1 MAQAEALPILQG
13 AAAAAA
19 VLVVS
24 KTKVHPEAALLT
36 KDLQAATEVDNQATA
51 TAAAVV
57 ALAQ

>member
-19 VLVVS
+19 VLAVRQI
-24 KTKVHPEAALLT
+24 KVHPEAALLT